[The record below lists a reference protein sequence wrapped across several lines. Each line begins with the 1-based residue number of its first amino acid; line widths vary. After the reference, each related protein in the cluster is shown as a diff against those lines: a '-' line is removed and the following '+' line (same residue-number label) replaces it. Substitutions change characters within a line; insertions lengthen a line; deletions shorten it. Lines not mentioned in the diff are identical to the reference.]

1 MKSIWEFL
9 KLKTASVKQLVSS
22 DMWGLVIVLNGY
34 GSDNRLKVWKRVECM
49 VFHSDRKHL
58 HLHQRLLPAIYD
70 FLILSDRGSM
80 IAIAIIHV
88 HALGRQEEIKIF
100 AIYTRL
106 VCLFGLGHSLNRLND
121 QVRGKHFWWEL
132 QEWLYVKIERQ
143 KIAEL

>member
-1 MKSIWEFL
+1 MHEKYMRIL

-22 DMWGLVIVLNGY
+22 DMWGLVIVLIGY

-58 HLHQRLLPAIYD
+58 HLHQRLLPAIHD
-70 FLILSDRGSM
+70 FLFLSDRESM

-88 HALGRQEEIKIF
+88 HALGKHEEIKIF

-106 VCLFGLGHSLNRLND
+106 VCLFGLGHSLND
-121 QVRGKHFWWEL
+121 QGRGKHFWWEL

-143 KIAEL
+143 KIAVL